1 MKLNSKIGSK
11 GILAGLLAI
20 STLFFPIAAT
30 NNSITNI
37 KASNSTSNVQAI
49 SKLDYSKDV
58 IYQIVT
64 DRFYDGDKSNNPP
77 ESIYDSYKKNYKKY
91 WGGDFKGITDK
102 INEGYFTD
110 LGVTALWIS
119 QPVENIYSFLGS
131 AGTSYHGYWSRDFK
145 KTNPFFGSEN
155 DFDNLVKTAHS
166 HNIKVIIDF
175 APNHTSPASA
185 EDKSYAEN
193 GALYDN
199 GKLVSTYYDD
209 KDKIFHHNGGTDFS
223 TTEDGIYRNLYDLA
237 DLNHQNKTVDKYFKD
252 AIKKWLDK
260 GIDGIRLDAV
270 KHMPFGWQKSFMS
283 SIYGYKPVFTFGE
296 WYLASQYADEDNTY
310 FANNNGM
317 SLLDF
322 RYVQSVRR
330 VLRDNSGSMY
340 DLDDMF
346 TETAKD
352 YEDLN
357 SMVTFID
364 NHDMDRFSTG
374 SNNDAVNQA
383 LVITMTSR
391 GIPAIYYGTEQ
402 YMTGNGDP
410 YNRDMMKSFNKDSA
424 AFKII
429 SKLSKLRKNNSALGN
444 GTTKQR
450 WINDDVY
457 IYERKCG
464 KDTALIAVNK
474 GSSSVNISGL
484 MTSMPDGTYEDELS
498 NIMSGSSICVRNG
511 NVVNF
516 DLKPESCAVWSYTSN
531 SNTPFI
537 GNVQQPMA
545 KTGDDVVVIGDGF
558 GKEKGSVY
566 FGSKSSEVVSWTD
579 DEIKVKV
586 PNIPAGKV
594 NVKVKTSSGEES
606 NVYGRYDVITN
617 DLINVRFALNKAYTN
632 FGENVYLVGS
642 TAELGSWNTD
652 KAIGPLYNQVEYK
665 YPSWYYDVAVPKGT
679 RLEFKFI
686 KKDGSKVT
694 WESGDNHV
702 YTVPDEGTGQVIV
715 DWK

>member
-37 KASNSTSNVQAI
+37 KASNKTSNVQAI

-77 ESIYDSYKKNYKKY
+77 ESIYDSSKKNYKKY

-374 SNNDAVNQA
+374 SNNNAVNQA

-498 NIMSGSSICVRNG
+498 NIMPGSSICVRNG